1 MAASSSLHAHFQ
13 EALQVHDGPTTP
25 SGTMSPHTSGAIPFS
40 RPASPAAVMR
50 DQLAFVGL
58 GQIGKWCALNLARSL
73 DEDGKPPLMVWNR
86 GSEGLELFKAHADK
100 EDIPYVVA
108 DNLEQIAQKAD
119 IVLAS
124 LGNDKACEEVFGEL
138 FKGWEKAK
146 REKSTI
152 FVDMSTVGPATAD
165 KLERTCSSVPN
176 RHFLSAPVFGPPP
189 LAKSAGLVM
198 AMAGQYHAKKR
209 VSHAICPAMVRKV
222 MDLGSDVERAA
233 KFKLTGNAM
242 VLGCMELLAET
253 MTLADQSGVG
263 AEKLYELIQEFFP
276 APSFIGYG
284 KKMLADNFKADEGF
298 SLQGGIKDASHI
310 RKLGEDCS
318 VPLPIIDIAHQH
330 LITARATGGG
340 HLDWSSLVAGE
351 RIAAGLPPFKRH
363 LRLERYD

>member
-1 MAASSSLHAHFQ
+1 MASSLHAHFQ
-13 EALQVHDGPTTP
+13 EALQVQDGPSTA

-58 GQIGKWCALNLARSL
+58 GAIGRWCALNLARSL
-73 DEDGKPPLMVWNR
+73 DENGKVSNEVMEGEPFASQADPLILSWQPPLMVWNR
-86 GSEGLELFKAHADK
+86 GDEGLEIFKAHADK
-100 EDIPYVVA
+100 ADVPYVVA
-108 DNLEQIAQKAD
+108 ETLEQIAQRAD

-124 LGNDKACEEVFGEL
+124 LGSDKASEEVFGEL
-138 FKGWEKAK
+138 FKAWEKAE

-152 FVDMSTVGPATAD
+152 FVDMSTVAPATAD
-165 KLERTCSSVPN
+165 KLERSCSAVPN

-189 LAKSAGLVM
+189 LAKSANLVM
-198 AMAGQYHAKKR
+198 AIAGQYHAKKR
-209 VSHAICPAMVRKV
+209 VSHAICPAVVRKV

-242 VLGCMELLAET
+242 VLGCIELLAET
-253 MTLADQSGVG
+253 TTLADQSGVG
-263 AEKLYELIQEFFP
+263 AEK
-276 APSFIGYG
+276 
-284 KKMLADNFKADEGF
+284 MLDDNFKSDEGF

-330 LITARATGGG
+330 LITARAAGGG
-340 HLDWSSLVAGE
+340 HLDWSSLVAG
-351 RIAAGLPPFKRH
+351 
-363 LRLERYD
+363 